1 MGTDGWNLTDANLLG
16 NASDLAVLRDLA
28 RAWPAL
34 SPDERAQRMAAVQAK
49 FPDLELTPED
59 VGMMVAKF
67 NEMGDV
73 P

>member
-1 MGTDGWNLTDANLLG
+1 MTIDGWNLTDVNLLG
-16 NASDLAVLRDLA
+16 NASDLAVLGDLA
-28 RAWPAL
+28 RTWPAL
-34 SPDERAQRMAAVQAK
+34 SADERAQRIAAVQAK